1 VAGDS
6 WKIFD
11 WAGVA
16 SGSAPVQ
23 GTNGFSSIIAP
34 TLDVTLDWDYSKLFT
49 TGTISVILIPEP
61 SRALL
66 LMLGLLGICVRRRR
80 K

>member
-1 VAGDS
+1 
-6 WKIFD
+6 
-11 WAGVA
+11 
-16 SGSAPVQ
+16 VQ
-23 GTNGFSSIIAP
+23 GTNGFNSITAP
-34 TLDVTLDWDYSKLFT
+34 TLDVGLEWDYSALFSA
-49 TGTISVILIPEP
+49 GTISVIVVPEP